1 MAGRKATIT
10 DIAARAGVSKATVSR
25 VLTGN
30 AVVAP
35 DKRDAV
41 LTAMAELS
49 YRPNLMAKGLAW
61 GRTFTVGVLTPDLAS
76 PLYGLIMAGV
86 EAELHGLGYQ
96 ALFASGAF
104 HTETERRALEHLVQR
119 QADALIVLG
128 GRLPGADLLAVTGD
142 LPLVTVLRAAPGKP
156 AITLDNQ
163 RGARLA
169 TEHLISLGHKEIAHI
184 TGESGQPDTEE
195 RLHGYRDTMTA
206 AGLTPR
212 TIPGGYHE
220 DDGRRATHRL
230 LDNGI
235 RCTALVAAND
245 QVAMGARLAL
255 SERGLRVPEDVSL
268 VGFDD
273 LPSVRYAV
281 PPLTT
286 IRQPARE
293 MGQAAARAVLGLLDG
308 VEVQPPSFTA
318 ELVVRA
324 STAPPGRGG
333 Y

>member
-35 DKRDAV
+35 EKRDAV
-41 LTAMAELS
+41 LSAMADLS

-104 HTETERRALEHLVQR
+104 ETETERRALEHLVQR

-128 GRLPGADLLAVTGD
+128 GRLPGPDLVAAAGD
-142 LPLVTVLRAAPGKP
+142 LPLVTVLRGAPGHP
-156 AITLDNQ
+156 AITLDNHH
-163 RGARLA
+163 GARLA
-169 TEHLISLGHKEIAHI
+169 TQHLISLGHRDIVHI
-184 TGESGQPDTEE
+184 CGEAGQQDTEE
-195 RLHGYRDTMTA
+195 RLRGYRDAMTA
-206 AGLTPR
+206 AGLTPVAV
-212 TIPGGYHE
+212 PGGYHE
-220 DDGRRATHRL
+220 DDGQRAVRL
-230 LDNGI
+230 VAGKGI
-235 RCTALVAAND
+235 RCTAVVAAND
-245 QVAMGARLAL
+245 QVATGARLAL
-255 SERGLRVPEDVSL
+255 AEHGFRVPEDVSL

-286 IRQPARE
+286 VRQPARE
-293 MGQAAARAVLGLLDG
+293 MGRAAARAVLGLLDG
-308 VEVQPPSFTA
+308 AVPELPAFAA

-324 STAPPGRGG
+324 STAPPRA
-333 Y
+333 